1 MSDSASAAKRAAER
15 RRKKILAKSQARM
28 SVVSGQA
35 DVGVVKESEG
45 SSDGVERK
53 TRRRKR
59 QRPSFMTK
67 KYDVESKPEDQGKIR
82 TAKGNKIPDTT
93 STTVDGGD
101 GDDGE
106 ASTGDKASNDSLQ
119 TDEADVNIGS
129 SETKTS
135 FSQNTKSTFSSR
147 FRNRLR
153 KKKSAEES
161 SDTGDVSLED
171 VHETAEV
178 SKEMSATK
186 RKKQYERFNRIEEFF
201 YTWSQVALAFLVL
214 NSIVVTKIAD
224 IQDEHSTNDNS
235 DLSSDSKYTETG
247 SRLYSGMQ
255 DFPIHR
261 VGILIILLRLCI
273 QTVFYVLRTRF
284 YPLLSVES
292 KDHAGSLAST
302 FQWVNHVRG
311 VFDDM
316 CIFIFAFIVFC
327 VIVKYL
333 DLFVEY

>member
-35 DVGVVKESEG
+35 DVGVVKEPEG

-93 STTVDGGD
+93 SSTIDGGD
-101 GDDGE
+101 DDNNDDNNDGE
-106 ASTGDKASNDSLQ
+106 AASGDKASNDSLQ
-119 TDEADVNIGS
+119 TDEADVNIDS

-153 KKKSAEES
+153 KKKSVEES
-161 SDTGDVSLED
+161 NDTGDVSLED

-235 DLSSDSKYTETG
+235 DLSSDSKYNETG

-261 VGILIILLRLCI
+261 VGILIILRSTLYTDSILCAANKI
-273 QTVFYVLRTRF
+273 L
-284 YPLLSVES
+284 P
-292 KDHAGSLAST
+292 
-302 FQWVNHVRG
+302 
-311 VFDDM
+311 
-316 CIFIFAFIVFC
+316 AFEC
-327 VIVKYL
+327 
-333 DLFVEY
+333 